1 MWADA
6 SPPASSDTLRG
17 GPAPYFERGI
27 IWGEGR
33 RKLADMACAGCGR
46 VNRHDP
52 GSQAGRV
59 CAERIKAG
67 KTRPAERY
75 SDTPNGGQTDSLDA
89 WAPNL
94 VGEVDRYTRTRERA
108 NSAYA
113 RRRANLNKW
122 AETQRAALGMSDHGN
137 EAVAEA
143 HLERTAADTRG
154 YRRTM
159 SDAAARVTRKVVTD
173 DYADNAARTLA
184 ADRAEANGHPHPET
198 NMVPA
203 GFVVNGQRTVPEPY
217 TYPVTPMPW
226 RTEPFSDLPQRTQ
239 DAYLEGMIDGRE
251 DHERWPDPPP
261 EWEGE
266 AADGWRAGHNLA
278 RIQRE
283 FASAADYEANEISNV
298 TVDQT
303 GTDGRTYRR
312 TFNDIVFH
320 GDGTF
325 SGTRTE
331 ADDPSFIRA
340 GNLDTEPASSPIRV
354 QFQRHQIRS
363 WESPGD
369 FEDAHDEML
378 GIGVQVPNVGRWR

>member
-75 SDTPNGGQTDSLDA
+75 SDT
-89 WAPNL
+89 
-94 VGEVDRYTRTRERA
+94 
-108 NSAYA
+108 
-113 RRRANLNKW
+113 
-122 AETQRAALGMSDHGN
+122 
-137 EAVAEA
+137 
-143 HLERTAADTRG
+143 RG

-159 SDAAARVTRKVVTD
+159 SDAAARVTRKVVTG

-303 GTDGRTYRR
+303 GPDGRTYRR

-320 GDGTF
+320 GDGSRRRYRNCRSKVRVTPSRNGRRTGTGSPRLSTCGVCTARRSTKR
-325 SGTRTE
+325 SG
-331 ADDPSFIRA
+331 
-340 GNLDTEPASSPIRV
+340 
-354 QFQRHQIRS
+354 
-363 WESPGD
+363 
-369 FEDAHDEML
+369 
-378 GIGVQVPNVGRWR
+378 